1 MHGKEKTRQVA
12 DSLRSAADW
21 IERVVKEVGGLAG
34 GRVWAGRRACSA
46 WQGNVCLKLRGSAS
60 QASGAGNPKMKQRK
74 RLLEISP
81 P

>member
-34 GRVWAGRRACSA
+34 GRVGVGGPAGGQCLAGECLPEAA
-46 WQGNVCLKLRGSAS
+46 WLC
-60 QASGAGNPKMKQRK
+60 
-74 RLLEISP
+74 
-81 P
+81 